1 MPSPTA
7 NRSRSAALAPR
18 IKVWLEANGKYA
30 FGLGI
35 TEILQAVDRAGSI
48 KRAAAVLGKSY
59 RHIWSRIKEAEQAL
73 GRSLVETHVG
83 GKGDRRSFLT
93 GEARRLVAGFTALR
107 DRMAEL
113 LRREFARHFQ

>member
-1 MPSPTA
+1 MPRPTA
-7 NRSRSAALAPR
+7 KQSRPAALTPR
-18 IKVWLEANGKYA
+18 VKVWLEVNGEYA

-35 TEILQAVDRAGSI
+35 TEILQAVDGAGSI

-59 RHIWSRIKEAEQAL
+59 RHVWSRVKEAEEAL

-93 GEARRLVAGFTALR
+93 EEARRLVAGFTALR

-113 LRREFARHFQ
+113 LRQEFARRFG